1 MKLNFKT
8 LNSAN
13 NNLCNSN
20 IVNKQSNI
28 KSNNTTFGK
37 KEETNTK
44 EKKKSHVVRNIAIV
58 VGVIAACCGYAIS
71 KAKAVHSSFGGLW
84 FGKK

>member
-13 NNLCNSN
+13 NNIYNGN
-20 IVNKQSNI
+20 IINKQSYI
-28 KSNNTTFGK
+28 KSSNTTFGK

-44 EKKKSHVVRNIAIV
+44 EKKKSHLVRNIAIV
-58 VGVIAACCGYAIS
+58 IGAIAAFCGYAIS
-71 KAKAVHSSFGGLW
+71 KAKDTHSSFGGLW